1 MNSLVTSHESVHHK
15 TECGVAIHEVHGREP
30 VKPFEEKQVLKL
42 VQHKAL
48 EAFQQKKSDLLL
60 AQPKK
65 GKPSLYSIRLDHDAV
80 LGLRNLVDSCDSASE
95 TGSQAG
101 TGLSLPSVWCFKTA
115 AVFYSQSIVRGGTP
129 LLMKDEFRA
138 THCDCV
144 ALTQTSSGHRKRRH
158 PLLALTFRIIPLFSS
173 SLIRSGTTLCEP
185 HYH

>member
-95 TGSQAG
+95 TGSPQPKSSRNWALI
-101 TGLSLPSVWCFKTA
+101 TLGLVFQDGGCFLFPVHSSWWDTTA
-115 AVFYSQSIVRGGTP
+115 
-129 LLMKDEFRA
+129 DE
-138 THCDCV
+138 
-144 ALTQTSSGHRKRRH
+144 G
-158 PLLALTFRIIPLFSS
+158 
-173 SLIRSGTTLCEP
+173 
-185 HYH
+185 